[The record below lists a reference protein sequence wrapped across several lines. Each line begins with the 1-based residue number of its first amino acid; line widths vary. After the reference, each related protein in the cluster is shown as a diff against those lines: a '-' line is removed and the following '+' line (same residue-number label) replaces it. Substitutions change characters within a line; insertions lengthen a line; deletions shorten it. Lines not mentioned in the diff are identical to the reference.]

1 MRVLHRFR
9 WVILSVVVLLAALIG
24 VFLLR
29 APKPVWDIAETD
41 WVAFT
46 GDTFRIPAAA
56 VRAGHKTVNAVGV
69 LTAPDGTV
77 LSDQTVLLRS
87 FGSYTVT
94 YTATVGR
101 HVYAE
106 SRTLTVRGRTAF
118 VSSEL
123 SSVTYGT
130 YDGTQTPGLLVHL
143 AQGDTLYVSQALE
156 LADVDASESILECFA
171 TPMQKGVLDFRKL
184 IFTFTDTENPDI
196 FFRVSAMQSSDGD
209 QYPYTYCLA
218 GANGQPMEGWEES
231 HQKLHINNVWGTPG
245 QHSFSLLFAPGI
257 AEKPADAMPIRIGY
271 DPATRRVYSSG
282 QLVADFDDPSF
293 FYQLWEGLPSGKAF
307 LSVSADLYVSE
318 TANFCISKVRG
329 LDLTAEE
336 YVDTDGPDIALDA
349 AFDVMPRGEVG
360 RAYPIPAASARDT
373 YTGSADVAVTVQQ
386 TDGAAD
392 GRTLAI
398 TVNTFTPD
406 VAGTYCITYTAA
418 DAVGN
423 VSQLT
428 RTVEAVD
435 ELPPPELTFA
445 DAMPSSVTVG
455 TVLSPA
461 MYQADTHDSFTTV
474 TVSATLN
481 GKPCKI
487 GDGLRLT
494 ETGLFELTYTAT
506 DYIGLQSVTR
516 FAVDVLVNDAP
527 FFPNEPSLPLFL
539 LSGCSYELP
548 ECEAYD
554 YRSGSEERKPASLT
568 VTLNGETTALS
579 AGASWTPTVEED
591 GLLATICYTCEGV
604 SLTREVPV
612 VLGAYQDGGRDRLP
626 LKNYIRG
633 TNLTVT
639 GSASYLT
646 LTADA
651 PDSRWVFANQLLAEG
666 TGLTFSISPETANFE
681 SLSVLLINAAD
692 TTHPVAASFRQS
704 NGQLLLSCGGET
716 VVIADSFDAE
726 TTLTL
731 ICEGNWRLLVNGRSF
746 ELTACTDGTPFD
758 GFGEWLYLSMVWE
771 QAAPGSQAR
780 LYAVDNQPMG
790 NLAFDRIPPRVVLP
804 GGVTGLVALGETV
817 TLPAA
822 LVGDVLDANV
832 VCTMSVCDQNGDFVT
847 AVDGTLLKDADPT
860 RSYELVLSLPGA
872 YQVTYKS
879 TEANRQSPNFG
890 VQTQILQVED
900 LSAPVIT
907 LHHSFPTAVAVGS
920 CIILP
925 DVTVTDDQTATEDI
939 RLFRYVVT
947 PDGQLV
953 ELPSD
958 SNAVVAEQPG
968 VYEIRLVAYDAFGNI
983 NLVRHPVTVEP

>member
-1 MRVLHRFR
+1 MRVLHRFK
-9 WVILSVVVLLAALIG
+9 WVILSAIVLLVVLVGL
-24 VFLLR
+24 FLLR
-29 APKPVWDIAETD
+29 TPKPVWDIDETV
-41 WVAFT
+41 WNAST
-46 GDTFRIPAAA
+46 GDTFRIPAAS
-56 VRAGHKTVNAVGV
+56 VRAGHKTAAAVGV

-87 FGSYTVT
+87 FGAYTVT
-94 YTATVGR
+94 YTAKVGR
-101 HVYAE
+101 HVYTE
-106 SRTLTVRGRTAF
+106 NRTLTVQGKTAF

-130 YDGTQTPGLLVHL
+130 YEGTRTSGLLVHL
-143 AQGDTLYVSQALE
+143 AEGDTLYFSQALE
-156 LADVDASESILECFA
+156 LADVDSSESILECFA
-171 TPMQKGVLDFRKL
+171 TPAQKGVPDFRKL
-184 IFTFTDTENPDI
+184 IFTFTDTENPEI

-209 QYPYTYCLA
+209 QYPYSYCLA

-271 DPATRRVYSSG
+271 DAATRRVYSSG
-282 QLVADFDDPSF
+282 QLVADLDDPSF

-307 LSVSADLYVSE
+307 LSVSADLYVSK
-318 TANFCISKVRG
+318 TANFCISNVRG
-329 LDLTAEE
+329 LDLTAED

-349 AFDVMPRGEVG
+349 LFDEMPRAAVG

-373 YTGSADVAVTVQQ
+373 YTGSADVSVTVRQ
-386 TDGAAD
+386 TDGTAAD
-392 GRTLAI
+392 RTLAI
-398 TVNTFTPD
+398 TSGTFTPD
-406 VAGTYCITYTAA
+406 AAGTYCITYTAA

-423 VSQLT
+423 VSRLT
-428 RTVEAVD
+428 RTVEAVS
-435 ELPPPELTFA
+435 ELPVPEISFA
-445 DAMPSSVTVG
+445 ETLPSSVTVG

-461 MYQADTHDSFTTV
+461 MLQADARDSFTTV

-481 GKPCKI
+481 GKPCEI

-494 ETGLFELTYTAT
+494 ETGLLELTCTAT

-516 FAVDVLVNDAP
+516 FTVDVLVNDAP

-548 ECEAYD
+548 ECDAYD

-579 AGASWTPTVEED
+579 PGTSWTPTVEQD
-591 GLLATICYTCEGV
+591 GLSATFCYSCEGV

-612 VLGAYQDGGRDRLP
+612 VLGAYQDDGRDRLQ

-639 GSASYLT
+639 GSASWLT

-666 TGLTFSISPETANFE
+666 TGLVFSIAPETANFE
-681 SLSVLLINAAD
+681 SLSVLLTNASD
-692 TTHPVAASFRQS
+692 TAHPVAATFRTS
-704 NGQLLLSCGGET
+704 NGQLLLSCCGET
-716 VVIADSFDAE
+716 VVVSDSFDGE
-726 TTLTL
+726 TTFTL
-731 ICEGNWRLLVNGRSF
+731 VCEADRTLLVNGHSF
-746 ELTACTDGTPFD
+746 DLTTCADGTPFS
-758 GFGEWLYLSMVWE
+758 GFGERLYLSMVWE
-771 QAAPGSQAR
+771 QATPGSQLR
-780 LYAVDNQPMG
+780 LYSVDNQPMG
-790 NLAFDRIPPRVVLP
+790 NLAFDRIAPRVVLP

-832 VCTMSVCDQNGDFVT
+832 LCTMSVRDRNGEFVT

-860 RSYELVLSLPGA
+860 RSYELLLSLPGA

-879 TEANRQSPNFG
+879 TEANRCSPNFG
-890 VQTQILQVED
+890 VETRILQVED

-907 LHHSFPTAVAVGS
+907 LHHSFPTSVPVGS

-925 DVTVTDDQTATEDI
+925 DVTVSDDQTATEDI

-947 PDGQLV
+947 PDGQLI
-953 ELPSD
+953 ELPED
-958 SNAVVAEQPG
+958 SNAVVADLPG

-983 NLVRHPVTVEP
+983 GLVRHHVTVES

>member
-1 MRVLHRFR
+1 MRVLHRFK
-9 WVILSVVVLLAALIG
+9 WVILFILVLLAALVG

-29 APKPVWDIAETD
+29 APKPVWNIAETD
-41 WVAFT
+41 WNAST
-46 GDTFRIPAAA
+46 GDTFRIPAAS
-56 VRAGHKTVNAVGV
+56 VQAGRKTAAAVGV

-101 HVYAE
+101 HVYTE
-106 SRTLTVRGRTAF
+106 SRTLTVRGKTAF

-130 YDGTQTPGLLVHL
+130 YDGAQTPGLLVHL
-143 AQGDTLYVSQALE
+143 AEGDTLYFSQALE
-156 LADVDASESILECFA
+156 LADVDSSESILECFA

-184 IFTFTDTENPDI
+184 IFTFTDTENSEI

-209 QYPYTYCLA
+209 QYPSTYCLA

-257 AEKPADAMPIRIGY
+257 EEKPADAMPIRIGY

-282 QLVADFDDPSF
+282 QLVVDFDDPSF
-293 FYQLWEGLPSGKAF
+293 FYQLWDGLPSGKAF
-307 LSVSADLYVSE
+307 LSVSADLYVSK

-329 LDLTAEE
+329 LDLTVEE
-336 YVDTDGPDIALDA
+336 YADTDGPEIALDA
-349 AFDVMPRGEVG
+349 AFDEMPRAEVG
-360 RAYPIPAASARDT
+360 RIYPIPVASARDT
-373 YTGSADVAVTVQQ
+373 YTGSADVALTVQQ
-386 TDGAAD
+386 TDGTAA
-392 GRTLAI
+392 GRTLTI
-398 TVNTFTPD
+398 TDGAFTPD
-406 VAGTYCITYTAA
+406 AAGMYCITYTAA

-428 RTVEAVD
+428 RTVEAVS
-435 ELPPPELTFA
+435 ELPLPEITFA
-445 DAMPSSVTVG
+445 EMPPSSVMVG

-461 MYQADTHDSFTTV
+461 MYQADARDSFTTV
-474 TVSATLN
+474 TVSASLN
-481 GKPCKI
+481 GKPCEF

-516 FAVDVLVNDAP
+516 FALDVLVNDAP

-548 ECEAYD
+548 ECTAYD

-568 VTLNGETTALS
+568 VTLNGETTTLS
-579 AGASWTPTVEED
+579 AGASWTPTVEQD
-591 GLLATICYTCEGV
+591 GLSATFCYSCEGV

-612 VLGAYQDGGRDRLP
+612 VLGAYQNEGRDRLQ

-639 GSASYLT
+639 ASASYLT

-651 PDSRWVFANQLLAEG
+651 PDSNWVFANHLLSEG
-666 TGLTFSISPETANFE
+666 TGLTFSIAPETADFE
-681 SLSVLLINAAD
+681 SLSVLLISGDNTA
-692 TTHPVAASFRQS
+692 HPVAATFRRS
-704 NGQLLLSCGGET
+704 NGQLLLSCSGET
-716 VVIADSFDAE
+716 VVVSESFDEE
-726 TTLTL
+726 TTFTL
-731 ICEGNWRLLVNGRSF
+731 ICEGDRTLLVNGRRF
-746 ELTACTDGTPFD
+746 ELTTCADGTPFD

-771 QAAPGSQAR
+771 QAAPGSQIR
-780 LYAVDNQPMG
+780 LDSVDNQPMG

-804 GGVTGLVALGETV
+804 GGVIGLVALGDTV

-822 LVGDVLDANV
+822 LVGDALDANV
-832 VCTMSVCDQNGDFVT
+832 VCTMSVCDRNGDFVT
-847 AVDGTLLKDADPT
+847 AADGTPLKDADPT

-872 YQVTYKS
+872 YQITYKS
-879 TEANRQSPNFG
+879 TEANRCSPNFG
-890 VQTQILQVED
+890 VETRILQVED

-907 LHHSFPTAVAVGS
+907 LHHSFPTSVPVGS

-925 DVTVTDDQTATEDI
+925 DVTVSDNQTAAEDI

-958 SNAVVAEQPG
+958 SNAVVAELPG

-983 NLVRHPVTVEP
+983 NLMRHPVTVEP

>member
-1 MRVLHRFR
+1 MRVLHRFK
-9 WVILSVVVLLAALIG
+9 WVILSAVVLLAALVG
-24 VFLLR
+24 VFLVR
-29 APKPVWDIAETD
+29 TPKPVWDIAEAD
-41 WVAFT
+41 WVAST
-46 GDTFRIPAAA
+46 GDTFRIPAAS
-56 VRAGHKTVNAVGV
+56 VRAGHKTADAVGV
-69 LTAPDGTV
+69 LTSPDGTV

-101 HVYAE
+101 HVYTE
-106 SRTLTVRGRTAF
+106 SRTLTVHGKTAF

-130 YDGTQTPGLLVHL
+130 YDGAQTPGLLVHL
-143 AQGDTLYVSQALE
+143 AEGDTLYFSQALE
-156 LADVDASESILECFA
+156 LAEVDSSESILECFA

-184 IFTFTDTENPDI
+184 IFTFTDTEHPDI

-209 QYPYTYCLA
+209 QYPYSYCLA
-218 GANGQPMEGWEES
+218 GGNGQPMEGWEES

-257 AEKPADAMPIRIGY
+257 EEKPADAMPIRIGY

-307 LSVSADLYVSE
+307 LSVSADLYVSK
-318 TANFCISKVRG
+318 TANFCISNVRG

-336 YVDTDGPDIALDA
+336 YADTDGPDITLDA
-349 AFDVMPRGEVG
+349 AFDEMPRGEVG
-360 RAYPIPAASARDT
+360 RAYPIPVASARDT
-373 YTGSADVAVTVQQ
+373 YTGSADVTVTVRQ
-386 TDGAAD
+386 TDGASA
-392 GRTLAI
+392 GRTLVI
-398 TVNTFTPD
+398 TSNTFTPD

-423 VSQLT
+423 VSQLA
-428 RTVEAVD
+428 RTVEAMSD
-435 ELPPPELTFA
+435 LPLPEITFSET
-445 DAMPSSVTVG
+445 MPSYLTVG

-461 MYQADTHDSFTTV
+461 MYQADVLDSFTTV
-474 TVSATLN
+474 AVSATLN
-481 GKPCKI
+481 GKPCEI
-487 GDGLRLT
+487 GGGLRLT

-506 DYIGLQSVTR
+506 DYIGRQSVTR
-516 FAVDVLVNDAP
+516 FVVDVLVNDAP

-548 ECEAYD
+548 ECVAYD
-554 YRSGSEERKPASLT
+554 YRSGTEEHKPASLT

-579 AGASWTPTVEED
+579 AGAFWTPTVEQD
-591 GLLATICYTCEGV
+591 GLTATFCYTCENV

-612 VLGAYQDGGRDRLP
+612 VLGAYQDSGRDRLP

-651 PDSRWVFANQLLAEG
+651 PDSRWIFANHLLAEG
-666 TGLTFSISPETANFE
+666 TGLTFSIAPETADFE
-681 SLSVLLINAAD
+681 SLSVLLIGAAD
-692 TTHPVAASFRQS
+692 TTHPVVATFRRS
-704 NGQLLLSCGGET
+704 NGQLLLSCGGQT
-716 VVIADSFDAE
+716 VAVSESFDGE
-726 TTLTL
+726 TTFTL
-731 ICEGNWRLLVNGRSF
+731 ICEGDRALLVNGRRF
-746 ELTACTDGTPFD
+746 ELTTCADGTPFD

-771 QAAPGSQAR
+771 QAAPGSQVR
-780 LYAVDNQPMG
+780 LHSVDNQPMG

-804 GGVTGLVALGETV
+804 GGLPGLAALGETV

-822 LVGDVLDANV
+822 LVGDALDANV
-832 VCTMSVCDQNGDFVT
+832 VCTLSVCDQNGEFVT
-847 AVDGTLLKDADPT
+847 ATDGTLLKDADPT
-860 RSYELVLSLPGA
+860 RSYELLLSLPGA
-872 YQVTYKS
+872 YEITYKS
-879 TEANRQSPNFG
+879 TEANRCSPNFG
-890 VQTQILQVED
+890 VQTRILQVED

-907 LHHSFPTAVAVGS
+907 LHHSFPTAVPVGS

-925 DVTVTDDQTATEDI
+925 DVTVSDDQTATEDI

-958 SNAVVAEQPG
+958 SNAVVAELPG

-983 NLVRHPVTVEP
+983 SLVRHPVTVEP